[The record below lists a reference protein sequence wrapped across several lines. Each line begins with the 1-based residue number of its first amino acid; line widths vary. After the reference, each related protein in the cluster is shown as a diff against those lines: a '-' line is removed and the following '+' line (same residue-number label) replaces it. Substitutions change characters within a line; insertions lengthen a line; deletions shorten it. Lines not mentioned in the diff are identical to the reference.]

1 MNKTSVFLAIVTGTV
16 LSFPFKAL
24 AVEALET
31 AELASHCKNYLAGED
46 TVDGT
51 FCIRYIQGFIDGAVA
66 TDERVTLS
74 VSDEYERDESFTE
87 RATRTRIGT
96 RVKQFGASVYA
107 GYCLGDPLP
116 LRDVVKKVID
126 DLEDEDK
133 VNANPL
139 ARDLVYLTL
148 TSQYPCQTDDGSA

>member
-1 MNKTSVFLAIVTGTV
+1 MNTPFIYITVVTCAL
-16 LSFPFKAL
+16 LSFPFKAF

-51 FCIRYIQGFIDGAVA
+51 FCVRYIQGFIDGAVA

-74 VSDEYERDESFTE
+74 VSDEYERDETFTE

-96 RVKQFGASVYA
+96 RVKRYGASVYA

-116 LRDVVKKVID
+116 LRDVVRKVVA
-126 DLEDEDK
+126 DLADAGK
-133 VNANPL
+133 VSASPL
-139 ARDLVYLTL
+139 ARDLVYSTL
-148 TSQYPCQTDDGSA
+148 TSAYPCQTED

>member
-1 MNKTSVFLAIVTGTV
+1 MAALTSALLT
-16 LSFPFKAL
+16 LPFNAV

-31 AELASHCKNYLAGED
+31 SELVSHCKNYYTGED

-51 FCIRYIQGFIDGAVA
+51 FCVRYIQGFIDGAVA

-74 VSDEYERDESFTE
+74 VSDEYARNETFTE

-96 RVKQFGASVYA
+96 RVKLYGASVYA

-116 LRDVVKKVID
+116 LRDVVRKVIA
-126 DLEDEDK
+126 DLEDADK
-133 VNANPL
+133 VSANPL
-139 ARDLVYLTL
+139 ARDLVYMTL
-148 TSQYPCQTDDGSA
+148 VSEYPCQTDD

>member
-1 MNKTSVFLAIVTGTV
+1 MKTFIYTAVVTGAL
-16 LSFPFKAL
+16 LSLPFKAF

-31 AELASHCKNYLAGED
+31 AELASHCKYYLAGED

-51 FCIRYIQGFIDGAVA
+51 FCVRYIQGFIDGAVA

-74 VSDEYERDESFTE
+74 VSDEYERDESFSE

-96 RVKQFGASVYA
+96 RVERYGASVYA

-116 LRDVVKKVID
+116 LREVVKKVLA

-133 VNANPL
+133 VTANPL

-148 TSQYPCQTDDGSA
+148 TSEYPCQAED

>member
-1 MNKTSVFLAIVTGTV
+1 MTAATCVL
-16 LSFPFKAL
+16 LSFPLRSF

-31 AELASHCKNYLAGED
+31 AELASHCKHFLAGED

-74 VSDEYERDESFTE
+74 VSDEYERSESFSQ
-87 RATRTRIGT
+87 RAIRTRIGA
-96 RVKQFGASVYA
+96 RVQQYGASVYA

-116 LRDVVKKVID
+116 LREVVKKVVA
-126 DLEDEDK
+126 DLEDADK
-133 VNANPL
+133 VSAHPL
-139 ARDLVYLTL
+139 ARALVYQTL
-148 TSQYPCQTDDGSA
+148 TREFPCPAGS